1 MKNKK
6 IRNNVLFVSFSV
18 TYGGYAGPFSNRY
31 DVTLSTDFSIFVD
44 SKGRSS
50 LSIEKEIAEAVRN
63 YISERNKHTGD
74 NPYKFN
80 RVTYVT
86 KAN

>member
-18 TYGGYAGPFSNRY
+18 TYGDCSSYFSTRY
-31 DVTLSTDFSIFVD
+31 DVTRTTNFSIFVD

-50 LSIEKEIAEAVRN
+50 LSIEKEIAEAVRK
-63 YISERNKHTGD
+63 YISERNKFTGD
-74 NPYKFN
+74 NPYTYN
-80 RVTYVT
+80 GVTSVT
-86 KAN
+86 KVN

>member
-31 DVTLSTDFSIFVD
+31 DLTLSTDFSIFVD

-50 LSIEKEIAEAVRN
+50 LSIGKEVMEGVRN
-63 YISERNKHTGD
+63 YISERNERAVD
-74 NPYKFN
+74 NPYKYK
-80 RVTYVT
+80 RIISVT
-86 KAN
+86 KVN